1 MFYCDKC
8 EFKSCTSYGLVF
20 HRSKIHKITKLMQ
33 RFTCGYCWS
42 KFTAMSH
49 FKTHILKKHLEL
61 EGGFSCEFCSFKT
74 FDKCYLNKH
83 TKNHELRG
91 ELIKTEKSLD
101 LTQENSNE
109 ALSDFEEKDHMTEDK
124 ENEFDL
130 LKKDNFPLPHFLSP
144 LIIDEAR

>member
-83 TKNHELRG
+83 VKKHE
-91 ELIKTEKSLD
+91 KTQRMSPIINQKSQLPAVGTAFTTVT
-101 LTQENSNE
+101 LTV
-109 ALSDFEEKDHMTEDK
+109 
-124 ENEFDL
+124 
-130 LKKDNFPLPHFLSP
+130 
-144 LIIDEAR
+144 